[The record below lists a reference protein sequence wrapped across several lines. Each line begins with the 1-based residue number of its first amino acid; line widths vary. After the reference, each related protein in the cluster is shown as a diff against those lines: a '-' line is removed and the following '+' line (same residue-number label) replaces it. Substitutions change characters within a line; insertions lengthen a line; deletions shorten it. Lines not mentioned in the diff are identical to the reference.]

1 MKSKYFSIHI
11 KFHSLLLILFV
22 VEFLK
27 TPPDICSLQ
36 KEENMKLSIIL
47 IFAIHFF
54 EKCSTLPNPQ
64 NTFHFEC
71 QNDCSNDN
79 FGNTNTNNYYGS
91 SEHVKKNNK
100 EAGAGKELKG
110 AEGDQWAQGS
120 SGELKAP

>member
-1 MKSKYFSIHI
+1 MFSIVFLYAKI
-11 KFHSLLLILFV
+11 QPYLTFVPKSLKV
-22 VEFLK
+22 
-27 TPPDICSLQ
+27 
-36 KEENMKLSIIL
+36 ENMKLSIIL

-100 EAGAGKELKG
+100 EAGAGKEPKG
-110 AEGDQWAQGS
+110 V
-120 SGELKAP
+120 